1 MSRKDRMLKYARRRA
16 AESRVTD
23 AAVAFIGSP
32 EDLDALAKLRGCVR
46 DYLAHQAAEGR
57 G

>member
-1 MSRKDRMLKYARRRA
+1 MLKYARRRA